1 MALGAL
7 GVTLKVLK
15 RVRAA
20 RNDPFAKP
28 LYESTN
34 GQRFSALNHL
44 FSGRLNFGLAI
55 SKIQVLAKLKAIG
68 ILGGNKPVRL
78 QERAMKTPKLVSR
91 SGCL

>member
-1 MALGAL
+1 
-7 GVTLKVLK
+7 VTLNVLK

-68 ILGGNKPVRL
+68 ILGRE
-78 QERAMKTPKLVSR
+78 QTCQTARASDENAQARVEIWVSVD
-91 SGCL
+91 